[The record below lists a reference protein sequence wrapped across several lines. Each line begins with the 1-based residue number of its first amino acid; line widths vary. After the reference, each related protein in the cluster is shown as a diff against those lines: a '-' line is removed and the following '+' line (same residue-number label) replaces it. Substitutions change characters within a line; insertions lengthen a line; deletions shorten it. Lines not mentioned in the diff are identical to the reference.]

1 MAELTNGGVFIK
13 DGKRYAMEKNERV
26 SSTWYL

>member
-1 MAELTNGGVFIK
+1 MAELTNGGVSLK
-13 DGKRYAMEKNERV
+13 MVSGYAMEKNERV